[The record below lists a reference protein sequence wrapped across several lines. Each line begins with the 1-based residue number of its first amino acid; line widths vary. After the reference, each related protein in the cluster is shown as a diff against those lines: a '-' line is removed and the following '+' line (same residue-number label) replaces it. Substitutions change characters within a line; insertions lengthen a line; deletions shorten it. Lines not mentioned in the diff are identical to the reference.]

1 MEIEIFDILDEVD
14 DFGLDKAEN
23 VRALL
28 TEIIEQVRENS
39 YEFQT
44 IETDLVISEK
54 MPGVNTAQSDNLQ
67 KIIRSEKKDT
77 PPEALFERILE
88 VL

>member
-14 DFGLDKAEN
+14 EFGLDKAEN

-28 TEIIEQVRENS
+28 TEIIEHVRDNS

-44 IETDLVISEK
+44 TETDLLIMEK
-54 MPGVNTAQSDNLQ
+54 IPGVNTAQSDNLQ
-67 KIIRSEKKDT
+67 SIIRTTKKDI
-77 PPEALFERILE
+77 PPEELFERILK

>member
-14 DFGLDKAEN
+14 EFGLDKAEN

-28 TEIIEQVRENS
+28 TEIIEHVRENA

-44 IETDLVISEK
+44 IETDILISET
-54 MPGVNTAQSDNLQ
+54 MPGINTAQSDNLQ
-67 KIIRSEKKDT
+67 KIIRSTKKNI
-77 PPEALFERILE
+77 PPEELFERILE

>member
-14 DFGLDKAEN
+14 EFGLDKAEN

-28 TEIIEQVRENS
+28 TEIIEHVRENA

-44 IETDLVISEK
+44 IETDILISET
-54 MPGVNTAQSDNLQ
+54 MPGINTAQSDNLQ
-67 KIIRSEKKDT
+67 KIIRSTKKDI
-77 PPEALFERILE
+77 PPEALFERILD